1 MYFGTFRMK
10 CKKCIFNFTKTCRTC
25 EKYAENPK
33 NLFHQ
38 ITIINTV
45 GDKKNAAPYSHKLGS
60 GGETSRSPSCGKI
73 FLLGFFDE
81 KGTSMVIM
89 LRLVSAL
96 FQRFS
101 DIFGYFN
108 KITSFSMPCFAM
120 DQSLSSEN

>member
-1 MYFGTFRMK
+1 MSERTSFGGACFFSDP
-10 CKKCIFNFTKTCRTC
+10 CI
-25 EKYAENPK
+25 Y
-33 NLFHQ
+33 
-38 ITIINTV
+38 IYIYTV
-45 GDKKNAAPYSHKLGS
+45 GDKKNAASYSHKLGS
-60 GGETSRSPSCGKI
+60 GSETSRSPSCGKI

-108 KITSFSMPCFAM
+108 KITSFSMPYFAM